1 MLDPRTAIFLAGLM
15 AGLMSLLLFALRRTY
30 PSTVRGLS
38 EWSLGLLGMALGT
51 LLASSQG
58 PQPAMAIVSVAR
70 VLLLVSMFLIYLGTL
85 RFVGQRPQLGAW
97 IPLLLAGVLLHVLF
111 TLKYPNFHARLI
123 VATLLASVV
132 FLAQA
137 WALWRYATPTF
148 APRLCLT
155 VTLLLA
161 LLQVLRLVTSFTLP
175 LGTNVF
181 DSDPQNLI
189 YVAGLVFSIL
199 LYSVGIV
206 LMVSERLRAELEHLA
221 TRDSLT
227 GALNRR
233 QMKESFETEL
243 LRCHRQHRG
252 MGLLL
257 IDLDHFKTINDT
269 YGHQTGD
276 QVLVDFVAGLN
287 GLLRQSDQ
295 VARFGG
301 EEFAVLLPDT
311 SPQEALAAAERIRA
325 ACAAPKNGP
334 SCTVSLGVTHN
345 LADTD
350 TLDTMLARADAALYR
365 AKAKGRNQVEVG

>member
-189 YVAGLVFSIL
+189 YVVGLVFSIL

-243 LRCHRQHRG
+243 LRCHRQHRD

>member
-1 MLDPRTAIFLAGLM
+1 MFDPRTAILLAGLM
-15 AGLMSLLLFALRRTY
+15 SGLMSLVVFSLRRTY
-30 PSTVRGLS
+30 PPSVRGLG
-38 EWSLGLLGMALGT
+38 WWAMGLLGIFFGT
-51 LLASSQG
+51 LLAAHQDG
-58 PQPAMAIVSVAR
+58 MPTMLTVAVAR
-70 VLLLVSMFLIYLGTL
+70 LTLLTSLFLIYGGT
-85 RFVGQRPQLGAW
+85 RHFFGQRIHFKRWMP
-97 IPLLLAGVLLHVLF
+97 VLLTAAVLQVVF
-111 TLKYPNFHARLI
+111 THAYPSYHGRLL
-123 VATLLASVV
+123 VANMVSGSI

-137 WALWRYATPTF
+137 WTLWRHAKPTF
-148 APRLCLT
+148 ATRLCLS
-155 VTLLLA
+155 VSLLM
-161 LLQVLRLVTSFTLP
+161 VLIQLMRSVTSFVMP
-175 LGTNVF
+175 LGDSVF
-181 DSDPQNLI
+181 DMDPLNLI
-189 YVAGLVFSIL
+189 YVVSLIFSIL

-243 LRCHRQHRG
+243 LRCHRQHRS

-257 IDLDHFKTINDT
+257 MDLDHFKTINDT
-269 YGHQTGD
+269 YGHQAGD
-276 QVLVDFVAGLN
+276 QVLVDFVAELN

-311 SPQEALAAAERIRA
+311 SPHEALAAAERIRA
-325 ACAAPKNGP
+325 ASAAPKNGP
-334 SCTVSLGVTHN
+334 SCTVSVGVTHN

-350 TLDTMLARADAALYR
+350 TLDTLLARADAALYR

>member
-70 VLLLVSMFLIYLGTL
+70 VLLLVSMFLIYWGTL
-85 RFVGQRPQLGAW
+85 RFVGQRPQLSAW
-97 IPLLLAGVLLHVLF
+97 IPVLLAGVLLHVLF

-123 VATLLASVV
+123 VATSLASIV

-148 APRLCLT
+148 APRLCLS

-161 LLQVLRLVTSFTLP
+161 LLQLLRLVTSFMLP

-189 YVAGLVFSIL
+189 YVVGLVFSIL

-325 ACAAPKNGP
+325 ACAAPKNSP
-334 SCTVSLGVTHN
+334 CCTVSLGVTNN

>member
-1 MLDPRTAIFLAGLM
+1 MFDPRTAILLAGLM
-15 AGLMSLLLFALRRTY
+15 SGMMSMVLLSLRHTY
-30 PSTVRGLS
+30 PPSVRGLGL
-38 EWSLGLLGMALGT
+38 WAIGLLGIAMGT
-51 LLASSQG
+51 LLAASRDG
-58 PQPAMAIVSVAR
+58 PPSMLIVSVAR
-70 VLLLVSMFLIYLGTL
+70 VLLLSSLFMMYLGTV
-85 RFVGQRPQLGAW
+85 RFVGQHSPFKIW
-97 IPLLLAGVLLHVLF
+97 IPVLIAGATLQIFFTHVD
-111 TLKYPNFHARLI
+111 PNFHARLI
-123 VATLLASVV
+123 IANAFSSSI

-148 APRLCLT
+148 APRLCLA
-155 VTLLLA
+155 VSLLM
-161 LLQVLRLVTSFTLP
+161 VLIQLTRLITSLFVP
-175 LGTNVF
+175 LGENVF
-181 DSDPQNLI
+181 DGEPLNLMYI
-189 YVAGLVFSIL
+189 VSFVFSIL

-206 LMVSERLRAELEHLA
+206 LMVSERLRTELEYLA

-233 QMKESFETEL
+233 QMKELFNTEL
-243 LRCHRQHRG
+243 LRCHRQRRS

-257 IDLDHFKTINDT
+257 MDLDHFKAINDT

-276 QVLVDFVAGLN
+276 QVLVDFVVELN

-311 SPQEALAAAERIRA
+311 SPPEALAAAERIRA
-325 ACAAPKNGP
+325 ACATPKTAPA
-334 SCTVSLGVTHN
+334 CTVSIGIAHVLV
-345 LADTD
+345 DTD

>member
-148 APRLCLT
+148 GPRLCLT

-189 YVAGLVFSIL
+189 YVVGLVFSIL

-243 LRCHRQHRG
+243 LRCHRQHRD